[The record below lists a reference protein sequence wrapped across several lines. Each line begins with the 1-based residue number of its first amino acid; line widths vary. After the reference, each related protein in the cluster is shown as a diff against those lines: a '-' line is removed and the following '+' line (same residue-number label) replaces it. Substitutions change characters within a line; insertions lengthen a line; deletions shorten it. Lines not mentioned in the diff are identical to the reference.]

1 MDNKERLLNEIWSS
15 ITHGIGIVLSIVAFT
30 LLLIKG
36 TREYDVLAF
45 LSFFIYGLSLIT
57 LYTSST
63 LFHSLYFTKAKK
75 VFQAMDHCSI
85 FILIAGTYTPY
96 CLLAIKGVQGT
107 WMLSIIWS
115 LSILGILFHLFIHN
129 SKLQWIE
136 TVTYVAMGWLCLAG
150 GKQLFSSLGEAGF
163 ILLVVGGIMF
173 TLGALVYS
181 LRGVRYVHVYWHIF
195 VMLGSISMFFSIY
208 LFL

>member
-75 VFQAMDHCSI
+75 F
-85 FILIAGTYTPY
+85 F
-96 CLLAIKGVQGT
+96 K
-107 WMLSIIWS
+107 
-115 LSILGILFHLFIHN
+115 
-129 SKLQWIE
+129 QWII
-136 TVTYVAMGWLCLAG
+136 AA
-150 GKQLFSSLGEAGF
+150 
-163 ILLVVGGIMF
+163 
-173 TLGALVYS
+173 
-181 LRGVRYVHVYWHIF
+181 
-195 VMLGSISMFFSIY
+195 
-208 LFL
+208 FLY